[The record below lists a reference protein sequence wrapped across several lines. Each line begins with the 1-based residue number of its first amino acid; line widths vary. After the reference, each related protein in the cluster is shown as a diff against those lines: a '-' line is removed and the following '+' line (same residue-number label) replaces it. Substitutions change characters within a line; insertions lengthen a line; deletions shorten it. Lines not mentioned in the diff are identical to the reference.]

1 MTLAVCALADL
12 HSKQMRISH
21 GLEAPT
27 STEASHATYLKNEAL
42 LKLETNKNTH
52 GSYSDTDAVAAL
64 HLVSLSQLSG
74 GGGWETP
81 LEILCQWL
89 QQLNL
94 HLEDD
99 PWRRFSSSSPNTQH
113 LVKATMVS

>member
-1 MTLAVCALADL
+1 
-12 HSKQMRISH
+12 MRISH

-52 GSYSDTDAVAAL
+52 GSYSETDAVAAL

-81 LEILCQWL
+81 LDILCHWL
-89 QQLNL
+89 QQMNL

-99 PWRRFSSSSPNTQH
+99 PWRRFSGLSSTTQH